1 MYGGGFD
8 DGTAELDRSLHEQA
22 WVAAGS
28 NAVTTLASL
37 LDSAGCEVNWRNG
50 NNQQL
55 TALAIACQ
63 QGHSTCADMLMNKG
77 ADLNLAME
85 GGHTPLMLAAAH
97 AWVPSFKEANG
108 MMTAWKKDDRHGIPS
123 AFFDDASMIAARNAA
138 AAAGGKVACVRLLLA
153 AGADRSLKS
162 DWRKT
167 ALTQA
172 LETARRASRY
182 LSTHDDSA
190 DRAINLLVGASPTGL
205 ELLELLQQTDF
216 EHLTEA
222 LLQEG
227 VHDVQALADL
237 LADSRLNASWFDN
250 TLSMSMGEVVSLL
263 HQAREL
269 LSLKPGGARAKRA
282 REDFERNAETR

>member
-8 DGTAELDRSLHEQA
+8 DGSAGLNRSLNEQA

-28 NAVTTLASL
+28 NSVTTLASL
-37 LDSAGCEVNWRNG
+37 LDSAGYDINWRHG
-50 NNQQL
+50 SNQQL

-63 QGHSTCADMLMNKG
+63 QGNSTCADMLMNKG

-85 GGHTPLMLAAAH
+85 GGHTPLMIAAAH
-97 AWVPSFKEANG
+97 AWVPSFKETNG
-108 MMTAWKKDDRHGIPS
+108 MVTAWKNYCNDGS
-123 AFFDDASMIAARNAA
+123 IAATDAYGRVMAA
-138 AAAGGKVACVRLLLA
+138 DDNVAAGGKVACVRLLLA

-282 REDFERNAETR
+282 REEFERNAVPR

>member
-63 QGHSTCADMLMNKG
+63 QGHSTCADMLINKG

-108 MMTAWKKDDRHGIPS
+108 MMPQWPNADGRAAGT
-123 AFFDDASMIAARNAA
+123 DAYGRVIAAEYDDM
-138 AAAGGKVACVRLLLA
+138 AAGGKVACMQLLLA
-153 AGADRSLKS
+153 AGADLNLKS
-162 DWRKT
+162 DSRKT

-172 LETARRASRY
+172 LETLRRGGRRNHFDEKSFR
-182 LSTHDDSA
+182 
-190 DRAINLLVGASPTGL
+190 RGIKLLVGATPTGL
-205 ELLELLQQTDF
+205 ELLELLQQTAF
-216 EHLTEA
+216 EHLTDV
-222 LLQEG
+222 LLREG

-237 LADSRLNASWFDN
+237 LADSRLNAAWFTH
-250 TLSMSMGEVVSLL
+250 TLSMHMGEVVSLL

-282 REDFERNAETR
+282 REEFERNAGAR